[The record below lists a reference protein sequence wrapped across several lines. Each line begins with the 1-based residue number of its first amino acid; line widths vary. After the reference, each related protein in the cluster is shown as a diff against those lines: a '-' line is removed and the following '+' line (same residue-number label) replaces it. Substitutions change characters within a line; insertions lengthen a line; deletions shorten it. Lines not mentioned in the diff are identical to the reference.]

1 MANFSFKREVEVFLV
16 HGGNRYKL
24 DISDI
29 SFDQTFKETSFPV
42 KTLHNQAAVFESSAI
57 TTANPANFSFSIPAL
72 VESDFTIVETL
83 LLNANQFDLFVKNN
97 ADIYKLT
104 GCVITN
110 GSFEIEKT
118 QPLRIGI
125 SGQAQ
130 QLQRGQTLTG
140 SLQSRSA
147 NRTYTIP
154 SKLTVTVNGTSISY
168 VTSLSLELQNEI
180 KWTPYATVNG
190 ARSALNVGT
199 TMYPSGFSLSKK
211 ILSGSI
217 TEYLTNVNA
226 SENQTWS
233 KNASIQ
239 IKAGNG
245 QSGSSFRGF
254 QFGPATCSFTNRVR
268 TQDVFTQSYD
278 WRMIENPTNLA
289 TELQYITD

>member
-1 MANFSFKREVEVFLV
+1 MANYSFKREVEVFIV
-16 HGGNRYKL
+16 HGGARYKL

-42 KTLHNQAAVFESSAI
+42 KTLHNQSAVFESSAI

-72 VESDFTIVETL
+72 TEADFTIVETL
-83 LLNANQFDLFVKNN
+83 LLNTNQFDLFIKNN
-97 ADIYKLT
+97 ADTYKLT

-118 QPLRIGI
+118 RPLRIGI

-147 NRTYTIP
+147 TKTYIIP
-154 SKLTVTVNGTSISY
+154 SKLVVTIDGTSVSY

-190 ARSALNVGT
+190 ARSATTASN
-199 TMYPSGFSLSKK
+199 TMYPSSFSLSKK

-217 TEYLTNVNA
+217 TEYLTDVNVSA
-226 SENQTWS
+226 NQTWS
-233 KNASIQ
+233 KTARIE

-245 QSGSSFRGF
+245 LSSSAFRGF
-254 QFGPATCSFTNRVR
+254 HFGPATCSFTNRTRVA
-268 TQDVFTQSYD
+268 DILTQSYD
-278 WRMIENPTNLA
+278 WRMTENPTLSNVLKY
-289 TELQYITD
+289 ETD